1 MRSRIEKRDGYVY
14 EVVGSKKGFET
25 WFNAGKDPEAEQWKS
40 KAKPVEKPKK
50 EKKSETVEN
59 VEQKESEA

>member
-1 MRSRIEKRDGYVY
+1 MKSKILKKDGFVY

-25 WFNAGKDPEAEQWKS
+25 FYFLGKDPEAEQWKP

-50 EKKSETVEN
+50 AEKKPEIVEN
-59 VEQKESEA
+59 EKEPVE